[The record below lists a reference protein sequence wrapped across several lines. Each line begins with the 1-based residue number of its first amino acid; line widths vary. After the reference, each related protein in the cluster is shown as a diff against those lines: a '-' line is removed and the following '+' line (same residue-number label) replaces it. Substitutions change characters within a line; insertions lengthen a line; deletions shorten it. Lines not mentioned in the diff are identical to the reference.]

1 MKTMRSD
8 IDASIRTNSTRI
20 KGIDQ
25 LYAELIEIMH
35 IAGGNAFGCRLIV
48 SEMTFVSIRI
58 I

>member
-1 MKTMRSD
+1 MRSD

-25 LYAELIEIMH
+25 LDAELIEIMH

>member
-1 MKTMRSD
+1 MFAQPHA
-8 IDASIRTNSTRI
+8 ASSRGADPA
-20 KGIDQ
+20 GIDQ
-25 LYAELIEIMH
+25 LDAELIEIMH